1 MKVFSR
7 KDIRAAGVFFA
18 TALSMAWS
26 GNALACAAC
35 GCLANNN
42 FQTQGLSTTPGWM
55 VGLSYDYVNQNRLML
70 GSHDAAGR
78 TDLSLPNAQEIER
91 LTRTS
96 TTTLHVDYTAA
107 DWGVNVR
114 LPYLDRYHVTY
125 PPGSV
130 SSLSSQ
136 SRTLGDAQV
145 LVRYTGLS
153 AAGGTGLLAGLK
165 LPTGP
170 IHETF
175 SDGSLLDRSLQPGTG
190 STDILLGGFTTGNI
204 GHLSW
209 FVQGLWQSPLAT
221 RQGYRP
227 GYVASLDAG
236 LRYGHFGQRIV
247 PMLQFNAIQRGRD
260 TGLQATPD
268 TTGGEL
274 VYVAPGVYAHLG
286 SGVSAYALVQL
297 PVYQHVNGL
306 QLVPRYIPSVG
317 IMYRL

>member
-1 MKVFSR
+1 MIKILNR
-7 KDIRAAGVFFA
+7 KLRAVILCSLL
-18 TALSMAWS
+18 LSMAWS
-26 GNALACAAC
+26 GEAMACAAC

-42 FQTQGLSTTPGWM
+42 FQTQGIATTPGWM
-55 VGLSYDYVNQNRLML
+55 VGLSYDFVDQNRLML
-70 GSHDAAGR
+70 GTRDAAGHAN
-78 TDLSLPNAQEIER
+78 LSLPNAQEIEQ

-130 SSLSSQ
+130 STLSSQ
-136 SRTLGDAQV
+136 SRTLGDARI
-145 LVRYTGLS
+145 LGRYTGLS
-153 AAGGTGLLAGLK
+153 AMGGTGLLIGLK

-204 GHLSW
+204 GHMSW

-221 RQGYRP
+221 REDYRP
-227 GYVASLDAG
+227 GYTASLDVG
-236 LRYGHFGQRIV
+236 LRYGHFGQRVV
-247 PMLQFNAIQRGRD
+247 PMLQVNAIQRGRD

-274 VYVAPGVYAHLG
+274 VYVAPGVYAHIG
-286 SGVSAYALVQL
+286 NDVSAYALVQL
-297 PVYQHVNGL
+297 PVYQRVNGL
-306 QLVPRYIPSVG
+306 QLVPRYMPSLG